1 VVVVMPPTLRVDL
14 PMAALI
20 LVTMWVLGSISSVTL
35 GGFLHLFLLA
45 AIVLMLP
52 RLIWGRKSAR

>member
-1 VVVVMPPTLRVDL
+1 MMPPTLRVDL
-14 PMAALI
+14 PMAALV
-20 LVTMWVLGSISSVTL
+20 LVTMWMLGSISSYTL

-52 RLIWGRKSAR
+52 RVIWGRRAAR

>member
-1 VVVVMPPTLRVDL
+1 LRVDM

-20 LVTMWVLGSISSVTL
+20 LVTIWILGSISAYTL

-45 AIVLMLP
+45 GVVLMLP

>member
-1 VVVVMPPTLRVDL
+1 MPPTLRVDL
-14 PMAALI
+14 PMAALV
-20 LVTMWVLGSISSVTL
+20 LVTMWMLGSISSYTL

-52 RLIWGRKSAR
+52 RVIWGRRAAR